1 MVVESRLVQGMQSF
15 GSVRGVSSHQHNPFA
30 GRFDKSLRIHVD
42 AITGLLLG
50 RSAIS
55 FGTPHETKGEVR
67 GFSFVYSGNFLAEA
81 ELGEMG
87 RLRFTMGIHP
97 MGMQWHLKP
106 GEFFAT
112 PEVVMVRSSEG
123 TGGMSRTFHRLFLDR
138 LLPRN
143 WSDEHPPIVLNTWE
157 AKYFHVTHAN
167 IIEMAS
173 QVI

>member
-1 MVVESRLVQGMQSF
+1 MDLFEACPVINTTHSQVKSIDCRIDTLSQHLSF
-15 GSVRGVSSHQHNPFA
+15 FW
-30 GRFDKSLRIHVD
+30 
-42 AITGLLLG
+42 

-157 AKYFHVTHAN
+157 AKYFHVSHAN
-167 IIEMAS
+167 IIEMAA
-173 QVI
+173 QVM